1 MFDELQRIFRNS
13 MGAFRAEL
21 HRREPEDQVVDLLSA
36 MRKEWVAARAEL
48 PRLEETL
55 TRTREELAR
64 EREQLAQCERRGAA
78 ARGIGDEETVRVAEQ
93 FAARHRERIAVLER
107 KAEATEAERALL
119 LRDVE
124 QMKER
129 YQHAEANRF
138 SLLSEIRARQS
149 RERRDQLAG
158 DAVRSEDE
166 FDRMAERVADE
177 GALADAMAEV
187 ADPGPPPPPR
197 PDPAAVEQRLQE
209 LKRRMGRE

>member
-55 TRTREELAR
+55 TRTRGELER
-64 EREQLAQCERRGAA
+64 ERELLAQCERRGTL
-78 ARGIGDEETVRVAEQ
+78 ARGIHDEETVRVAEE
-93 FAARHRERIAVLER
+93 FAAKHRERISVLER

-138 SLLSEIRARQS
+138 SLLSEIRARQ
-149 RERRDQLAG
+149 RWDRGEHLAG
-158 DAVRSEDE
+158 EAALSGDE

-177 GALADAMAEV
+177 EALADALAEV

-197 PDPAAVEQRLQE
+197 PDPAVVEERLQE